1 MKKKL
6 ISLFLAAAMTF
17 SMLAMPINAFHVDSV
32 SYYYDFIT
40 GMEFPGTLTIYH
52 EDGTYENI
60 EILDEEGNQLY
71 IEVGENE
78 WEKLDTPIP
87 AAEVNKR
94 LAEEKAAKDATAEA
108 ERIKKKAEMEK
119 AYNLKI
125 SEYFAQSIYDLNEL
139 ETQIRIIPEA
149 LYKKVAAQL
158 TKMGKT
164 LKIEDLRNTNHDSPD
179 YGGFYTPAKV
189 QIDLAPFSAASSFPH
204 EYGHMVFMTVLPQLY
219 KSSAVKQEWNALT
232 GGEGPTHVSAYA
244 STAYNEDLAETF
256 DALLSGWGDDCGEI
270 KLLAMKYPDCL
281 AIKKINYMRQL
292 LCKVFSLDTSVFPDY
307 TPSYPS
313 PWAKAEIEEY
323 QSVLGGSKES
333 VIPYEG
339 DIHPTGYQKPATR
352 LQFVY
357 AMRNDLVNGL
367 WSKRFFGNMSY
378 NEYSKKWQ
386 PISESGSYKMPFTDV
401 DYPISSSSIASVYTM
416 YTNGVINGKSAT
428 TFDPQGQLT
437 RQEAATILYRLCN
450 ALGYKLPK
458 GNADNFADSAKIAPW
473 AKDAVAAINAAG
485 IMNGVGNDNFDPTG
499 VYTCEQSALT
509 ILRTYEMLIK

>member
-32 SYYYDFIT
+32 SHYYDFIT

-94 LAEEKAAKDATAEA
+94 LAEEKAAKDAAAEA

-219 KSSAVKQEWNALT
+219 KSSAVKQEWNALK
-232 GGEGPTHVSAYA
+232 GSEGPTHVSAYA

-313 PWAKAEIEEY
+313 PWAKAEIEKY
-323 QSVLGGSKES
+323 QTVLCGSDES
-333 VIPYEG
+333 VVPYEG
-339 DIHPTGYQKPATR
+339 AAHPTGYQKPATR
-352 LQFVY
+352 MQFVH
-357 AMRNDLVNGL
+357 AMLNDMVSHLWGTHVFKGLTYDEYRAKWFPASTNG
-367 WSKRFFGNMSY
+367 KY
-378 NEYSKKWQ
+378 
-386 PISESGSYKMPFTDV
+386 PMPFTDI
-401 DYPISSSSIASVYTM
+401 PSNKTSVYSM
-416 YTNGVINGKSAT
+416 YTNGVINGKSDT
-428 TFDPQGQLT
+428 IFDPQGQLT

-458 GNADNFADSAKIAPW
+458 GNADNFADANKIAPW
-473 AKDAVAAINAAG
+473 AKDAVAAISAAG